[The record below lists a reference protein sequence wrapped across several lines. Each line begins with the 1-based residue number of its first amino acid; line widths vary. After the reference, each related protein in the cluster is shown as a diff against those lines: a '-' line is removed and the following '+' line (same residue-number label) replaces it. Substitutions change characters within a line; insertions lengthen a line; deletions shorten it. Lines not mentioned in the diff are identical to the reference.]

1 MATTSGLSSLRSRV
15 RGIVDSYP
23 ARPTTDQQRPIAEPA
38 TGPRQFLIHSTQK
51 VIEHYRRVLTKHQMS
66 EAEQEAIRARL
77 AEQDRLLNDL
87 LRSYARPTHRGV
99 LEAA

>member
-1 MATTSGLSSLRSRV
+1 MATSGLSSLRNRV

-23 ARPTTDQQRPIAEPA
+23 ARPTTDQLRPIAEPA
-38 TGPRQFLIHSTQK
+38 IGPRQFLIRSTQK
-51 VIEHYRRVLTKHQMS
+51 VIEHYRRVLAKHQIP
-66 EAEQEAIRARL
+66 ETEQEAFRARL
-77 AEQDRLLNDL
+77 AEQERLLNDL